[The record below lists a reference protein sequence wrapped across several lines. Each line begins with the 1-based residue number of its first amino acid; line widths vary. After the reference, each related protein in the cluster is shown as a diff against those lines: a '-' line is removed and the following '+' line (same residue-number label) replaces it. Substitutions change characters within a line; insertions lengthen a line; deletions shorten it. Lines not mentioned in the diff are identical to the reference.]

1 MGYTHSPLTEPGAI
15 RLIDL
20 QPCPDVNAEVRCSI
34 IHTTLYDCD
43 MEIIEPCTAL
53 SYIWGDPNDIV
64 EIFVDGKGLEI
75 TTNLDSGLR
84 HIRDKTRSR
93 LIWADAICINQQDND

>member
-1 MGYTHSPLTEPGAI
+1 MGYMHLPLIEPGAI

-20 QPCPDVNAEVRCSI
+20 QPCPDVNTQVQCSI

-43 MEIIEPCTAL
+43 MEIMDSYTAL
-53 SYIWGDPNDIV
+53 SYVWGDPNNIV
-64 EIFVDGKGLEI
+64 KILVDSTELEI
-75 TTNLDSGLR
+75 TTNLDSALR

-93 LIWADAICINQQDND
+93 RIWADAICVNQ